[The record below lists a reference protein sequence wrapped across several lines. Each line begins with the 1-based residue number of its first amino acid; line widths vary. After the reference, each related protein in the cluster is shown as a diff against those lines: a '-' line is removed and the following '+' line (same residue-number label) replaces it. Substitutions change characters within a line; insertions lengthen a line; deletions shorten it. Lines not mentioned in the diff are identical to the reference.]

1 MTALYVMVFASIVAL
16 ATLPTS
22 AKASP
27 QGPPFSQVLM
37 TALYVMVSEELFKT
51 SERGARAAAAR
62 FCRLCEGGSGGGERG
77 SIMQRMASSAGVA
90 CGSES
95 LPLTGLCQAC
105 QASCQ
110 GCQASE
116 LQKFELRK
124 SEFQSETS
132 GPAQLPS
139 LLTQSKRPPSQTSA
153 P

>member
-1 MTALYVMVFASIVAL
+1 
-16 ATLPTS
+16 
-22 AKASP
+22 
-27 QGPPFSQVLM
+27 
-37 TALYVMVSEELFKT
+37 
-51 SERGARAAAAR
+51 
-62 FCRLCEGGSGGGERG
+62 
-77 SIMQRMASSAGVA
+77 MQRMASSAGVA